1 MIKGWGLQIGY
12 NEQNMFCVF
21 FCWIPAD
28 CYSPQFDDKSN
39 EQLDAE
45 WPAPN
50 NISEPEARQTCRAIV
65 LNTSFIGQ
73 SCFDKLGDGDL
84 TTDIL
89 KSCVADVK
97 VCLADLEVDSLV
109 VRQLRLL
116 LDFSVGVL

>member
-1 MIKGWGLQIGY
+1 M
-12 NEQNMFCVF
+12 
-21 FCWIPAD
+21 
-28 CYSPQFDDKSN
+28 
-39 EQLDAE
+39 
-45 WPAPN
+45 
-50 NISEPEARQTCRAIV
+50 EPEARQTCRAIV